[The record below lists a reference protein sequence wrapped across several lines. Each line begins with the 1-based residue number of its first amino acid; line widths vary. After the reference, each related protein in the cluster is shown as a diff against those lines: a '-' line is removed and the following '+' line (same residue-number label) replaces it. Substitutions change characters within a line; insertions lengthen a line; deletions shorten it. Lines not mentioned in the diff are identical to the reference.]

1 MSATRTST
9 VVNIETETD
18 DGSLEVLQQ
27 SYRQN
32 EAMASQSSSRNKA
45 SLAGNKNVS
54 PTKGPYKRVCADATK
69 VASLGVNASKT
80 GQHLRP
86 CKKSK
91 GLGKHSK
98 LEDYQGDAEL
108 RRLQTPINLF
118 EDECVFCHSFR
129 TSENFHGPIVLYRK
143 GRIVSSDEGNPKNA
157 IYVHKECMDWAPRVY
172 LVGDDIVNME
182 KEIRLMIPECC
193 WDMKNRHVWCPKH
206 ASDPLP
212 CDVTSSPIMESGIT
226 SPILQNQYLDK
237 QGMSV
242 IHIMEDQQ
250 VDQLNTSS
258 FSSLPQG
265 QCSGKGLRLLAKG
278 YSQCSASYRREE
290 KQMNQSR
297 TLANEKV
304 LLGSALSASQKDS
317 LKKFVSLTNSTLV
330 EEWDKNVTHVI
341 VDRSAGITCGRS
353 YEVLMA
359 ILSGKWVVRAEWIM
373 DCLAQLIPDP
383 EICLAEPVTV
393 PETSYEVE
401 FFNASHISIDGP
413 KKGRVGAAEGAPKLF
428 SGLHFFL
435 SAYMDLELRENLE
448 NLISAAEGKVLE
460 AQESACENPAKVYFV
475 YVGGPPRDFASTL
488 FVHKEIEE
496 ARNYAAWGAQVICH
510 LWLFDAIMSYNARML
525 EQSYREGR

>member
-1 MSATRTST
+1 MSATHTST

-32 EAMASQSSSRNKA
+32 EPMASQSSSPAKS

-54 PTKGPYKRVCADATK
+54 PTKGPHKRVCADATK

-80 GQHLRP
+80 GQHLHP
-86 CKKSK
+86 CKKNK
-91 GLGKHSK
+91 GSGKHSK

-108 RRLQTPINLF
+108 RRLQTPTNLF

-143 GRIVSSDEGNPKNA
+143 GRIVSSDEGVPKNA
-157 IYVHKECMDWAPRVY
+157 IYVHKECMDWAPRVC

-182 KEIRLMIPECC
+182 KEISRSSRLKCSRCKLPGAALGCYHHPCPKNYHVPCAVMIPECR

-226 SPILQNQYLDK
+226 SPILQNQYSDK

-242 IHIMEDQQ
+242 IHIRENQQ

-265 QCSGKGLRLLAKG
+265 QCSGKGLRLLTKG
-278 YSQCSASYRREE
+278 YSQCSGYRREE

-297 TLANEKV
+297 TLVNEKV

-317 LKKFVSLTNSTLV
+317 LKKFASLTNSTLV

-341 VDRSAGITCGRS
+341 VDRSAGIICGRS

-359 ILSGKWVVRAEWIM
+359 ILSGKWVVRAE
-373 DCLAQLIPDP
+373 C
-383 EICLAEPVTV
+383 
-393 PETSYEVE
+393 Y
-401 FFNASHISIDGP
+401 GP
-413 KKGRVGAAEGAPKLF
+413 KKGRAGAAEGAPKLF

-475 YVGGPPRDFASTL
+475 YGGGPPRDFAATL
-488 FVHKEIEE
+488 LVHKEIEE

-510 LWLFDAIMSYNARML
+510 LWLFDAITSYDVRML
-525 EQSYREGR
+525 ERSYREGR

>member
-1 MSATRTST
+1 MSCGERPLPPPGFGADRRPHRGDSTGTMSATRTST

-27 SYRQN
+27 SYRLN
-32 EAMASQSSSRNKA
+32 EPMASQSSSRTKA
-45 SLAGNKNVS
+45 SLAG
-54 PTKGPYKRVCADATK
+54 
-69 VASLGVNASKT
+69 
-80 GQHLRP
+80 
-86 CKKSK
+86 
-91 GLGKHSK
+91 
-98 LEDYQGDAEL
+98 
-108 RRLQTPINLF
+108 
-118 EDECVFCHSFR
+118 
-129 TSENFHGPIVLYRK
+129 FHGPIVLYRK

-172 LVGDDIVNME
+172 LVGDDIFNME
-182 KEIRLMIPECC
+182 KEISRSSRLKCSRCKLPGAALGCYHHPCPKNYHVPCAVMIPECC

-226 SPILQNQYLDK
+226 SPILQNRCSGKGLRLLTKGY
-237 QGMSV
+237 S
-242 IHIMEDQQ
+242 
-250 VDQLNTSS
+250 
-258 FSSLPQG
+258 
-265 QCSGKGLRLLAKG
+265 QCSGKGLRLLTKG
-278 YSQCSASYRREE
+278 YSQCSAGYRREE

-297 TLANEKV
+297 TIVNEKV

-317 LKKFVSLTNSTLV
+317 LKKFASLTNSTLV

-359 ILSGKWVVRAEWIM
+359 ILSGKWVVRAEWIV
-373 DCLAQLIPDP
+373 DCLAQLIPGP

-401 FFNASHISIDGP
+401 FFNASHISIEGP

-460 AQESACENPAKVYFV
+460 AQESACENTTKVYFV
-475 YVGGPPRDFASTL
+475 YVGGPPRDFAATL
-488 FVHKEIEE
+488 LVDKEIEE
-496 ARNYAAWGAQVICH
+496 ARNYAACGAQVICH
-510 LWLFDAIMSYNARML
+510 LWLFDAIMSYDAALL
-525 EQSYREGR
+525 ERSYREGR